1 MLIGS
6 HAGGLTG
13 CLLYEQGFVKQILDV
28 ADNLERAAGAVPGTA
43 LENGEAV
50 EHSRTSEAAP
60 HAVGG
65 RPDDAAGVD
74 SGQRLRAD
82 PSPVAADDLYC
93 CTVSCTMCSAF

>member
-50 EHSRTSEAAP
+50 DTAELQKQLRTLLEGVRMTQQVLTQVSDSAP
-60 HAVGG
+60 TQV
-65 RPDDAAGVD
+65 
-74 SGQRLRAD
+74 
-82 PSPVAADDLYC
+82 PSLQMMCC